1 MSEHKVPQQTT
12 PFIGRINEIADI
24 IDRLNDPNCRLLTLV
39 GSGGIGKTRLA
50 IEVMSHPLLKFVDD
64 PVFVELQPIASVDN
78 IVPAIIDAVDLELID
93 GSDPATELL
102 DYLAQKEMLLV
113 LDNFENLV
121 SGVGLL
127 TDILSAAPHVKL
139 LVTSRETL
147 RLREEW
153 VFDVSGLV
161 VPEDNDTTSLE
172 KYSASQLFLECVRR
186 TGHTPLAEEFVHIAH
201 ICQLVEGIPLAVE
214 LSASWIRSLPVE
226 EIAHEIEQGLD
237 ILTTNVRNFPEK
249 HHSMRI
255 VFARSWA
262 QLSAEEQ
269 TIFQKLSVF
278 RGGFRRKAAEQV
290 AGASLMILASLV
302 DRSMLRIDETGRYSL
317 QELLRQFGAEQ
328 LNESPDEVSLTKDSH
343 CTYYAEFME
352 KQWLRLTGSEI
363 KGALTDISIELD
375 NVRLAWDWAAEH
387 QKTTEIDVAL
397 NSLWF
402 YYGVSGRY
410 QEGEQVFART
420 VLAFSDNTVLH
431 GKLMARWGELS
442 SVAGSPERANTL
454 MKESL
459 RLLRQ
464 VDERNEFAFP
474 LHRLVMLDLYCSVP
488 LPEITEYL
496 EESLSI
502 YTELN
507 EHYWIGQVLSAWGD
521 FHLTQHLEQNRQ
533 GALELAQQYT
543 HEASIAYQKRESLIG
558 IANTHVQMSNI
569 AGMLADYRLSLEYA
583 QTSRAIFQ
591 ELGIGWGIIRSLVQV
606 GYAAYKVDDYA
617 EARQCVLQNLQF
629 NLERG
634 LTRKQYGTQYILEII
649 LNTFHLFSAILIK
662 EKESERAYEILAFV
676 AQQCIHFQIQAERS
690 KLFLLHLLDEDL
702 SPELAEAVERGRAI
716 YLEAI
721 VKEVIADISGTSPTA
736 DPMMEARDDL
746 LTDRE
751 IEIIRLIADG
761 LNSREV
767 AEQIHLSVTTV
778 RWYLRQIYSK
788 LDVHSRAEL
797 ITCAREL
804 NLLA

>member
-1 MSEHKVPQQTT
+1 MSEHKVLQQTT

-39 GSGGIGKTRLA
+39 GPGGIGKTRLA
-50 IEVMSHPLLKFVDD
+50 IEVMSHPLLQFVDD
-64 PVFVELQPIASVDN
+64 PFFVELQPITSVDN
-78 IVPAIIDAVDLELID
+78 IVPAIVDAVDLDLID
-93 GSDPATELL
+93 GSDPAAELL
-102 DYLAQKEMLLV
+102 DYLAQKEILLV
-113 LDNFENLV
+113 LDNFENLM

-127 TDILSAAPHVKL
+127 TDILSAAPQVKL
-139 LVTSRETL
+139 LITSRERL
-147 RLREEW
+147 LLREEW
-153 VFDVSGLV
+153 VIDVGGLA
-161 VPEDNDTTSLE
+161 VPEDDHFETLE
-172 KYSASQLFLECVRR
+172 MYSASQLFLECVQR
-186 TGHTPLAEEFVHIAH
+186 TGYKILAKEAIHIAS
-201 ICQLVEGIPLAVE
+201 ICRLVEGIPLAIE
-214 LSASWIRSLPVE
+214 LSASWIRSLLVE

-237 ILTTNVRNFPEK
+237 ILTTSIRNFPEK
-249 HHSMRI
+249 HRSMRV
-255 VFARSWA
+255 VFSHSWA

-269 TIFQKLSVF
+269 AIFRKLSVF
-278 RGGFRRKAAEQV
+278 QGGFRRKAAEQV
-290 AGASLMILASLV
+290 AGASLIILASLV

-328 LNESPDEVSLTKDSH
+328 LNELPQEASQTKDHH
-343 CTYYAEFME
+343 CKYYAEFME
-352 KQWLRLTGSEI
+352 KQWLQLTGSEI
-363 KGALTDISIELD
+363 KGALINISTELD
-375 NVRLAWDWAAEH
+375 NVRIAWDWAVKYLKTAEV
-387 QKTTEIDVAL
+387 EAAL

-402 YYGVSGRY
+402 YYGVSGRS
-410 QEGEQVFART
+410 QEGENVFGKA
-420 VLAFSDNTVLH
+420 VPAFKEHKRVY
-431 GKLMARWGELS
+431 GKLMGRWGELS

-543 HEASIAYQKRESLIG
+543 HEASIAYQKRESLFG
-558 IANTHVQMSNI
+558 IANTHAQMSNI

-606 GYAAYKVDDYA
+606 GYAAYKVGDYA
-617 EARQCVLQNLQF
+617 EARQCVLQNLLF
-629 NLERG
+629 NLERE
-634 LTRKQYGTQYILEII
+634 LNRKQYGAHFIPEII
-649 LNTFHLFSAILIK
+649 LNTLHLFSAILIK
-662 EKESERAYEILAFV
+662 EKQSKRAYEILAFV
-676 AQQCIHFQIQAERS
+676 KQQCIHFQIQADRS
-690 KLFLLHLLDEDL
+690 KFFLLHLLDEDM
-702 SPELAEAVERGRAI
+702 SPQLTEAVERGRAFD
-716 YLEAI
+716 LETI
-721 VKEVIADISGTSPTA
+721 VKEVIAEISTTSSNA
-736 DPMMEARDDL
+736 DPMMESRDDL

-751 IEIIRLIADG
+751 IEIIRLIAEG

-767 AEQIHLSVTTV
+767 AEKIHLGVTTV

-797 ITCAREL
+797 IARAKKL
-804 NLLA
+804 KLLA